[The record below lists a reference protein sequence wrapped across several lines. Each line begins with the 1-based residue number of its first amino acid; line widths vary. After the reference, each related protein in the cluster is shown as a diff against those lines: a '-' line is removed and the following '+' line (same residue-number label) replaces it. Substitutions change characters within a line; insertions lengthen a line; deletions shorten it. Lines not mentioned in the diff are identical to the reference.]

1 MIGIK
6 FFPVVFKQAI
16 RQRTRSFL
24 TIAGVT
30 LAMIIFGGVQA
41 MQKSVNAATEKTA
54 GNTRLIV
61 YRKDRYCPATS
72 RMPQSYT
79 DRMKKV
85 PGVLSAVPMRIVV
98 NNCRTSL
105 DVVTFRGVP
114 EEDFIAEFGSRVRV
128 VQGSID
134 DWKKRSDAV
143 LLGQTL
149 AQRRGLKTGDRF
161 DAAGITVYVAG
172 VIDSDEAQHQN
183 VAYAHLSFIQFAAK
197 GGQGSYVTMFEV
209 RVAGPELLD
218 SVAHAIDEE
227 FSRDQDPT
235 YTRSEQA
242 FIAGAARD
250 IVEIASFTRWLGWG
264 CVVAVL
270 ALVSNALFLAVRQ
283 RVIEHAVLQT
293 LGFRTRLIARMIVT
307 EGMLL
312 SLAGGLLGSMI
323 VLGVLAWGRFSIS
336 VEGVSI
342 PVQTSFG
349 VLLNGGL
356 MCLVVGLLAALWP
369 AIDASRKE
377 IVECFRTI

>member
-1 MIGIK
+1 MIGLK
-6 FFPVVFKQAI
+6 FFPVVLKQAI
-16 RQRTRSFL
+16 RHRTRSSL

-30 LAMIIFGGVQA
+30 LAMVIFGGVQA
-41 MQKSVNAATEKTA
+41 MQKSVKAATEKNA
-54 GNTRLIV
+54 GDTRLIV

-85 PGVLSAVPMRIVV
+85 PGVVSAVPMRIVV

-114 EEDFIAEFGSRVRV
+114 EDDFIAEFGSRIRV
-128 VQGSID
+128 IEGSID
-134 DWKKRSDAV
+134 GWKKRSDAV
-143 LLGQTL
+143 LLGETL
-149 AQRRGLKTGDRF
+149 ARRRGLSTGDRF

-172 VIDSDEAQHQN
+172 VIQSDEAQHQN
-183 VAYAHLSFIQFAAK
+183 VAYAHLSFIQFAAT
-197 GGQGSYVTMFEV
+197 GRSGTYVTMFEV
-209 RVAGPELLD
+209 RVERPEQLD
-218 SVAHAIDEE
+218 SVAHAIDAE
-227 FSRDQDPT
+227 FVHDQDPT

-250 IVEIASFTRWLGWG
+250 IVEIASFTKWLAWG
-264 CVVAVL
+264 CVGAVL

-283 RVIEHAVLQT
+283 RIVEHAVLQT

-307 EGMLL
+307 EGVLL
-312 SLAGGLLGSMI
+312 SLAGGILGSLI
-323 VLGVLAWGRFSIS
+323 VLSVLHWGRYSIS

-342 PVQTSFG
+342 PIQTSLG
-349 VLLNGGL
+349 ILLNGGL
-356 MCLVVGLLAALWP
+356 MCLFVGVAAALWP

-377 IVECFRTI
+377 IVECFRTV